1 MKYAKTII
9 VALMS
14 CIAATCYAQWTQN
27 GYYRVLNQS
36 TERYITI
43 RDNYA
48 KVSTVSTSVDLG
60 ALQTLK
66 KFNNVVSDPSSI
78 IYIRYEK
85 SPNQY
90 SLASQGTDTRTI
102 TGQYLT
108 IIKSRTNSNAY
119 WAYGSSN
126 GMTIYLSD
134 TKSLRESSEVGSNS
148 GPNDLERNWYI
159 LPVQKEVDNQYFGIT
174 PEVEYNGK
182 YYATIYAY
190 FPFKLSDDMK
200 AYSIIDSN
208 NQAAVYKEITGTI
221 PMGTPVLIECSSP
234 TADGNRID
242 IVDEDIAALS
252 GNKLV
257 GQWFC
262 CHKDG
267 HINRKEYSSSTMRV
281 LGLKKDGKLGFI
293 KAANTYLS
301 QDNGKYYLPANK
313 AYLPVSSS
321 AANELTL
328 MTEDEY
334 SGINTISVE
343 ETHNSGVYTLT
354 GTLIRKRNESSGNLP
369 KGIYIINGKKVIV
382 Q

>member
-1 MKYAKTII
+1 MKYAKTTI
-9 VALMS
+9 VVLMLT
-14 CIAATCYAQWTQN
+14 IATTCYAQWTQN

-36 TERYITI
+36 TQRYITI

-66 KFNNVVSDPSSI
+66 KFDNVVSDPSSI

-108 IIKSRTNSNAY
+108 ITKSRTNSNAY

-159 LPVQKEVDNQYFGIT
+159 LPVQKEVDKQYFGIT

-182 YYATIYAY
+182 YYATLYAF
-190 FPFKLSDDMK
+190 FPFNLGDGMK

-242 IVDEDIAALS
+242 IVDEDVAALS

-262 CHKDG
+262 SHKDG
-267 HINRKEYSSSTMRV
+267 HINRKEYSSNTMRV

-293 KAANTYLS
+293 KAPNTYLS

-334 SGINTISVE
+334 SGINTISIE

-354 GTLIRKRNESSGNLP
+354 GTLIRKRNESSDNLP

>member
-108 IIKSRTNSNAY
+108 ITKSRTNSNAY

>member
-43 RDNYA
+43 IDNTA
-48 KVSTVSTSVDLG
+48 KVSTVSTSVDMG

-66 KFNNVVSDPSSI
+66 KFDNVVSNPASI
-78 IYIRYEK
+78 IYIRYET
-85 SPNQY
+85 SPNQF
-90 SLASQGTDTRTI
+90 SLASQGTDTRKI
-102 TGQYLT
+102 TGQYLS
-108 IIKSRTNSNAY
+108 IVKSRTNSNAY

-134 TKSLRESSEVGSNS
+134 TKSFRETSEVGSNS

-159 LPVQKEVDNQYFGIT
+159 QPVKKDVDKQYFGIT

-182 YYATIYAY
+182 YYATLYAF
-190 FPFKLSDDMK
+190 FPFNLGDGMK

-221 PMGTPVLIECSSP
+221 PIGTPVLIECSSP

-242 IVDEDIAALS
+242 IVNDDVAALS

-262 CHKDG
+262 SHKDG
-267 HINRKEYSSSTMRV
+267 HINRKEYSASTMRV

-293 KAANTYLS
+293 KAPSTYLS

-313 AYLPVSSS
+313 AYLPVLSNS
-321 AANELTL
+321 ADELTL
-328 MTEDEY
+328 MTEDEF
-334 SGINTISVE
+334 SGINTISKE

-354 GTLIRKRNESSGNLP
+354 GTLIRKRDESSDNLA

>member
-1 MKYAKTII
+1 MKYAKTAI
-9 VALMS
+9 VALILT
-14 CIAATCYAQWTQN
+14 IATTCYAQWTQN

-66 KFNNVVSDPSSI
+66 KFDNVVSDPSSI

-108 IIKSRTNSNAY
+108 ITKSRTNSNAY

-221 PMGTPVLIECSSP
+221 PVGTPVLIECSSP

-343 ETHNSGVYTLT
+343 ETNNSGVYTLT